1 MPTDKSSEKR
11 FKEAYARQLAEAL
24 LQKEKQEKEAL
35 HNPNSRYTPEE
46 IEASY
51 LALCYDDPMLKEDG
65 ICRDISACLLGNFPN
80 CNVPNAK
87 PKMQLGLSDRFI
99 NGVLHTTANI
109 KDNIVNTKPESSRN
123 ELNEKNDKDEL
134 PKEYRDEHLV
144 SMNSASKGYAE
155 LAFSCFVLGPLYACK
170 TLRENNGSLKCKN
183 IQKFL
188 GTYKGFIQQSEVGST
203 YGQDKQVATDLF
215 LRSMADMNMSHD
227 DIANAEDEKKEA
239 LDKHSAVHENVN
251 DDDDSMKEIFAEES
265 DPDDFDYGDDR
276 YSNGVAQNVQS
287 ALDII
292 DSFDVKKLSQH
303 SMLTLDEMKTRIESL
318 LSNLSYHSIT
328 MGCKSWND
336 WNASIYL
343 SELTIELLKC
353 LGNED
358 LDSLGMKFHQPLTV
372 LRMRS
377 IDGTYGHDSL
387 DRYLDLIQTLLKSES
402 QDVGEY
408 ASMNNKEGQT
418 LSPSRLVGLSSLAA
432 LCSCQDIL
440 GLTKKKCREKV
451 RETIRSCLDELVD
464 CIDFVRPKK
473 NITKRIHQE
482 EDNNSP
488 WLRVT
493 MGVTQILEF
502 YVGVKSSSDCGVH
515 GETVLT
521 PSDYQNILQ
530 SGLYR
535 DLILLYSL
543 TNDFNGDEIIKYAD
557 ASVQSIVREQLLRL
571 ILVLSSQSKILGKY
585 GSRVP
590 ELTNI
595 IYSDNFREENVSD
608 SICWYILLVNVLSES
623 GAPMLRMKKA
633 VTLSSDEM
641 KKLSKTQFLSLCAQ
655 VNDALKGS
663 NTHMSAIYDFVRITN
678 IVNEIPL
685 FAEYWKSI
693 MSSNNEV
700 KVAVKAVMTNIPTNT
715 AVESRSGS
723 DNDDKEKN
731 ERSLDP
737 KIIASLR
744 KGCKSLLL
752 MSENQ
757 GSSMNQFSRVSS
769 KTD

>member
-1 MPTDKSSEKR
+1 MSSDKSSEKR
-11 FKEAYARQLAEAL
+11 FKEAYAKQLAEAL
-24 LQKEKQEKEAL
+24 LKKEKQEKEAL
-35 HNPNSRYTPEE
+35 HNPNSRYTPDE

-87 PKMQLGLSDRFI
+87 PKLQLGLSDRFI

-109 KDNIVNTKPESSRN
+109 KDNVVNTKPDSSANQVDKMN
-123 ELNEKNDKDEL
+123 EEGEL
-134 PKEYRDEHLV
+134 PKEYHDEHLV

-170 TLRENNGSLKCKN
+170 TLRENKGVLKCKN
-183 IQKFL
+183 VQKFL
-188 GTYKGFIQQSEVGST
+188 GTYKGISQQSEVGST
-203 YGQDKQVATDLF
+203 FGQDKQVTTDLF

-239 LDKHSAVHENVN
+239 LDKHSTAQNN
-251 DDDDSMKEIFAEES
+251 ASDDDDSMKEIFAEES

-276 YSNGVAQNVQS
+276 YSNGAAQNVQS

-303 SMLTLDEMKTRIESL
+303 SMLTLDEMKTKIESL
-318 LSNLSYHSIT
+318 LSNLSYHRIT

-358 LDSLGMKFHQPLTV
+358 LDSLGMKFHQSLTA

-377 IDGTYGHDSL
+377 IDGTFGHDSL
-387 DRYLDLIQTLLKSES
+387 DRYLDLIQILLKSKS

-408 ASMNNKEGQT
+408 ASMNNKEGHA

-440 GLTKKKCREKV
+440 GLTKKKYREKV
-451 RETIRSCLDELVD
+451 RGTIRSCMDELVD

-473 NITKRIHQE
+473 KSIKQIDQE
-482 EDNNSP
+482 EYSP
-488 WLRVT
+488 SWLRVT

-502 YVGVKSSSDCGVH
+502 YVGVKSSSDCGVQ

-521 PSDYQNILQ
+521 PTDYQNILQ

-543 TNDFNGDEIIKYAD
+543 TNDFNRDGKIQNAD
-557 ASVQSIVREQLLRL
+557 VSAQSIVREQLLRL

-595 IYSDNFREENVSD
+595 IYSDKFREDNVSD

-623 GAPMLRMKKA
+623 GVPMLRMKKA
-633 VTLSSDEM
+633 VTLSCDEM
-641 KKLSKTQFLSLCAQ
+641 KRLSKTQFLSLCAQ
-655 VNDALKGS
+655 TKDALKGN
-663 NTHMSAIYDFVRITN
+663 NTQMSATYDFVRITN
-678 IVNEIPL
+678 LVNEIPL

-693 MSSNNEV
+693 MFTDNEV
-700 KVAVKAVMTNIPTNT
+700 KVAVKEVMTNIPTNT
-715 AVESRSGS
+715 VAESKSGS
-723 DNDDKEKN
+723 NNDDKEKN
-731 ERSLDP
+731 ERGLDP

-757 GSSMNQFSRVSS
+757 GSSMNQFTRVSS